1 MLSITERL
9 DQARHF
15 VIVAFELHEQTT
27 NVAVVQWRT
36 DHHDHL
42 EVTLAIED
50 MVLVRV
56 EVEPNGHV
64 QLDTET

>member
-9 DQARHF
+9 AQARHF
-15 VIVAFELHEQTT
+15 VIDAFELNEQTT
-27 NVAVVQWRT
+27 KVVVVQWTT
-36 DHHDHL
+36 DHHDRL
-42 EVTLAIED
+42 QVTLAIAD
-50 MVLVRV
+50 TVLVRV